1 MKVLAWRFDHVGDC
15 NRYGNCT
22 DHPYFEL
29 PRREELVPYPETLPG
44 GSVGLEYVPLDA
56 LSNAEGATSEST
68 GAFEHLRRHS
78 ETLRASIGEALHSIQ
93 RGRIQEVESI
103 LENASL
109 DFDRVWNFRTAEPHP
124 AIERRD

>member
-29 PRREELVPYPETLPG
+29 PRREELVSYPETLPG
-44 GSVGLEYVPLDA
+44 GSIGLEYVPLDA
-56 LSNAEGATSEST
+56 LSDAEGISGESSR
-68 GAFEHLRRHS
+68 AFEQLRRHS

-93 RGRIQEVESI
+93 RGRVHEVEGI
-103 LENASL
+103 LENASV
-109 DFDRVWNFRTAEPHP
+109 DFDRVWSFRTAEPS
-124 AIERRD
+124 AASERSD